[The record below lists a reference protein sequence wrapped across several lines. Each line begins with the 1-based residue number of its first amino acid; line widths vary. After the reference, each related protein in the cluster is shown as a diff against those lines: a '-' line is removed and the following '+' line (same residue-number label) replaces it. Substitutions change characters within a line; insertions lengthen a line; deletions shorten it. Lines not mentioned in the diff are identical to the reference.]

1 MDTSASSDNVTHFS
15 VAYLNKLK
23 ARLAEMQAQVTD
35 QMSGQGGSADPTTSL
50 WIDPVDSALSVRAG
64 GAGASA
70 TFDAASALN
79 TALTSM
85 GGSVHDQL
93 AWLRKVLGDMIDE
106 ITVTVNSFG
115 TTESVNN
122 EIMDKLIS
130 EFKTTIGAIKK
141 ESSSSGLTGVS

>member
-1 MDTSASSDNVTHFS
+1 MDKYTSSENVTHFS

-23 ARLAEMQAQVTD
+23 ARLAEMQGQVTD
-35 QMSGQGGSADPTTSL
+35 QMRGQGASTDPTTSL
-50 WIDPVDSALSVRAG
+50 WIDPVDSALTVRAG
-64 GAGASA
+64 GAGANA
-70 TFDAASALN
+70 TFDAAAALN

-130 EFKTTIGAIKK
+130 EFKTTIGMIRK
-141 ESSSSGLTGVS
+141 ESSRSV

>member
-1 MDTSASSDNVTHFS
+1 MDTSTGSENVTHFS

-23 ARLAEMQAQVTD
+23 ARLAEMQAQVTN
-35 QMSGQGGSADPTTSL
+35 QMNGRGGSADPATSL
-50 WIDPVDSALSVRAG
+50 WIDPVDSALTVRAG
-64 GAGASA
+64 GAGAGA

-115 TTESVNN
+115 TTESANN

-130 EFKTTIGAIKK
+130 EFRTTIGAIRK
-141 ESSSSGLTGVS
+141 ESSPSGLTGSS